1 MSRGTRTATVP
12 ETRAEQRTRRRF
24 ARRQWARRWMSL
36 RYVIALLLLV
46 AGIAALMWLVF
57 FSTVLSV
64 KGVDVGGTDLLS
76 EQDVRRVAAVPEGEP
91 LALVDIAAAQNRVE
105 AMAAVR
111 SADVSRE
118 WPDQVRI
125 DVEERVAVAVV
136 ELGGRLRGMD
146 SEGVVFRDYPKP
158 PADLPR
164 VQTTAG
170 TGTEA
175 LEEASMVVAALPSE
189 ISRRVDHVEVETVDQ
204 ITLVLRDGRQ
214 VLWGSAEE
222 SATKAEVLGA
232 LLGQPAKVY
241 DVSVPGSPV
250 TSG

>member
-1 MSRGTRTATVP
+1 
-12 ETRAEQRTRRRF
+12 
-24 ARRQWARRWMSL
+24 
-36 RYVIALLLLV
+36 
-46 AGIAALMWLVF
+46 MWLFF

-146 SEGVVFRDYPKP
+146 SDGVVFRDYPKP

-189 ISRRVDHVEVETVDQ
+189 ISRRVDHVEVETEDQ